1 MKLLVSYAL
10 EEEKVN
16 VPFDGEVIYLRTG
29 IGKMKTAVAVTEAI
43 LEYKPDMVLN
53 IGTVGTFNHKVGD
66 VLVCRKFKDRDLAK
80 INIPGILKY
89 IDMSKDD
96 LSSIYPKLADQPIY
110 ECSTGDSFVT
120 SPDEMDSDVCDM
132 ESFCIAYICKK
143 YKIPFAA
150 VKSVT
155 DVVGS
160 NSVKH
165 WEDAMHDA
173 VKRLQE
179 WFNAK

>member
-1 MKLLVSYAL
+1 MKLLVTYAL
-10 EEEKVN
+10 EDEKVN

-29 IGKMKTAVAVTEAI
+29 IGKMKTSVAVTEAI
-43 LEYKPDMVLN
+43 LQSKPDMVLN
-53 IGTVGTFNHKVGD
+53 IGTVGTFHHRVGD
-66 VLVCRKFKDRDLAK
+66 VLVCRKFCDRDMIK
-80 INIPGILKY
+80 INISGLLCNL
-89 IDMSKDD
+89 DMSKDD
-96 LSSIYPKLADQPIY
+96 LSKIYPKLANQPIY
-110 ECSTGDSFVT
+110 ECSTGDTFVT
-120 SPDEMDSDVCDM
+120 KAEDMSSDVCDM

-165 WEDAMHDA
+165 WQDAVHDA

-179 WFNAK
+179 WFNE

>member
-1 MKLLVSYAL
+1 MKLLVTYAL
-10 EEEKVN
+10 EDEKVN

-29 IGKMKTAVAVTEAI
+29 IGKMKTSVAVTEAI
-43 LEYKPDMVLN
+43 LQSKPDMVLN

-66 VLVCRKFKDRDLAK
+66 VLVCRKFCDRDMIK
-80 INIPGILKY
+80 INIPGLLCN

-96 LSSIYPKLADQPIY
+96 LSSIYPKLANQPIY
-110 ECSTGDSFVT
+110 ECSTGDTFVT
-120 SPDEMDSDVCDM
+120 KAEDMSSDVCDM

-150 VKSVT
+150 VKVVT

-165 WEDAMHDA
+165 WEDAIRDA
-173 VKRLQE
+173 TVRLQE
-179 WFNAK
+179 WFNA

>member
-1 MKLLVSYAL
+1 MKVLVTYAL
-10 EEEKVN
+10 EDEKIN
-16 VPFDGEVIYLRTG
+16 VPFDGEVKYLRTG
-29 IGKMKTAVAVTEAI
+29 MGKMKTSVAVMENI
-43 LEYKPDMVLN
+43 LADKPDMVLN

-66 VLVCRKFKDRDLAK
+66 VLVCRKFCDRDMIKTNL
-80 INIPGILKY
+80 PGVLCKL
-89 IDMSKDD
+89 DMSKDD
-96 LSSIYPKLADQPIY
+96 LSGIYPKLANQPIY

-120 SPDEMDSDVCDM
+120 KAEDMSSDVCDM

-165 WEDAMHDA
+165 WQDAMHDA

-179 WFNAK
+179 WFNEL